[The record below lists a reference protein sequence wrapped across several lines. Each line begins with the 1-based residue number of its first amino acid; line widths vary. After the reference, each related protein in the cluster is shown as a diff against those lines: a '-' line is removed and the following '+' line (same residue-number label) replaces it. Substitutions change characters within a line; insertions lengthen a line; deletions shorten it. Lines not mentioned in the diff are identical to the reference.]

1 MGKGDQFYKSERPSF
16 NVARLKFGG
25 EKFEV
30 VVHPDAAM
38 DFRAGRISD
47 LKDVL
52 LYDRIFA
59 DAHKG
64 LLPSEHIMKSVFK
77 TDNRDEIISVILKK
91 GEIQLTSEYRDGL
104 REQKRKWLVQL
115 IHKNG
120 VDPRTG
126 LPHPPQRIENAME
139 EAKVHIDD
147 SRKAED
153 QVQDVLKKLR
163 VVLPI
168 KFESRELQVKIPAQ
182 YAAKSYSVLK
192 NYGSIL
198 RDEWQNDGGLVST
211 VEVAAGMQQEFF
223 DELNRLT
230 HGNCETKVVRAK

>member
-16 NVARLKFGG
+16 NVTRLKLGG

-38 DFRAGRISD
+38 DFRAGRISE
-47 LKDVL
+47 LRDVIVS
-52 LYDRIFA
+52 DKIFA

-64 LLPSEHIMKSVFK
+64 LLASEHIMKSVFK
-77 TDNRDEIISVILKK
+77 TANRDEIVKAILTK
-91 GEIQLTSEYRDGL
+91 GEVQLTSEYRDNL